1 MSRYRDESLDDA
13 ADRLYEEH
21 RQRMTDA
28 YIDGKEVGKM
38 GLGAGLC
45 PQHYSNA
52 EHSEWLRGFAH
63 GAAELLTDRRK
74 AA

>member
-1 MSRYRDESLDDA
+1 MKRYRDESLDDA
-13 ADRLYEEH
+13 ADRLYEED
-21 RQRMTDA
+21 RQRLTDA
-28 YIDGKEVGKM
+28 YCDGHKVGKM

-45 PQHYSNA
+45 PQHFSNA

-63 GAAELLTDRRK
+63 GAAELLTERK